1 MVFNVCTAFLQY
13 FRQFQLKKKN
23 TFTDSWGFQP
33 VLKERKNEVI
43 SENALLKNVFTAFLQ
58 YLDQK
63 NFYKFLA
70 NMDLCHISWV

>member
-1 MVFNVCTAFLQY
+1 MCVLRFYNILDNFNL
-13 FRQFQLKKKN
+13 KKN